1 MTDQEVAKAY
11 ESVCSAGIDRP
22 GTVAAK
28 LKADHLACR
37 KVLSDLL
44 GNHPETIRTRLSG
57 LGDGAHGSITC
68 TAADIRD
75 AMRVLGL

>member
-11 ESVCSAGIDRP
+11 ESMCSAGIDGP

-37 KVLSDLL
+37 EVLSGLL
-44 GNHPETIRTRLSG
+44 GNHPDTLRTRLSG
-57 LGDGAHGSITC
+57 LGDGARGSC
-68 TAADIRD
+68 
-75 AMRVLGL
+75 